1 MAGIIFGCI
10 MLILVG
16 WAILKGKYAPFIL
29 FASGVAMLLFSVVFD
44 TGSFM
49 PKKALPTGSDYLN
62 IIEFLRYSFSN
73 NLSNLGLLIMTMVG
87 FASYMTHIGANDAF
101 VNIAI
106 KPLSLIKSPY
116 ALVFPDFRQK
126 SHFRCLKGS
135 EVQDFRA
142 FLL

>member
-49 PKKALPTGSDYLN
+49 PKKEATTSTLS
-62 IIEFLRYSFSN
+62 SF
-73 NLSNLGLLIMTMVG
+73 
-87 FASYMTHIGANDAF
+87 FATRSRTTSRTWA
-101 VNIAI
+101 
-106 KPLSLIKSPY
+106 SS
-116 ALVFPDFRQK
+116 
-126 SHFRCLKGS
+126 S
-135 EVQDFRA
+135 
-142 FLL
+142 

>member
-62 IIEFLRYSFSN
+62 IIEFLRYSPNSR
-73 NLSNLGLLIMTMVG
+73 LTDS
-87 FASYMTHIGANDAF
+87 
-101 VNIAI
+101 
-106 KPLSLIKSPY
+106 
-116 ALVFPDFRQK
+116 
-126 SHFRCLKGS
+126 
-135 EVQDFRA
+135 
-142 FLL
+142 